1 MGDTINCRLQSTVT
15 RGYIARIN
23 GAHTDGVPLALLAS
37 DGTLATGHS
46 NVGIF
51 LADGVSGDM
60 VAVQVD
66 GVCDY
71 VIAGAP
77 VTIGGLATTDAS
89 GKAIAAT
96 AGTRACLRIL
106 QGWSANG
113 ATADGAAC
121 RAHIVDTY
129 FAPAP

>member
-1 MGDTINCRLQSTVT
+1 VSIINCRLQSTVS

-23 GAHTDGVPLALLAS
+23 GAHTDGVPLALTAS
-37 DGTLATGHS
+37 DGTLASGHA
-46 NVGIF
+46 NVGVF
-51 LADGVSGDM
+51 LEDGVSGDM
-60 VAVQVD
+60 VPVQVA

-71 VIAGAP
+71 VIAGASI
-77 VTIGGLATTDAS
+77 TIGALATTSAA
-89 GKAIAAT
+89 GKAVAAS

-121 RAHIVDTY
+121 RALILSDY
-129 FAPAP
+129 YAPAA